1 MKTKTLET
9 LNGISNDGQ
18 KTIDTGKPYTVNVTI
33 RGVAPIL
40 FHSWSVESVKAKGEA
55 KKGSEA
61 KKTDDIESYVYRD
74 ASGFICMPGTYILG
88 SMTDKKN
95 GAAKYRQDPRSP
107 RKSALDLYKAG
118 VVSLTN
124 LAPVLPAS
132 TGKPTKDW
140 DYLDRRRVVIQQ
152 NAITR
157 TRPAFLEGWT
167 ATFQLLCI
175 TPEYISPADLH
186 ACLNDAGR
194 LVGVADFRPSF
205 GRYQIDS
212 FDIGLED

>member
-1 MKTKTLET
+1 MKRAVLET
-9 LNGISNDGQ
+9 VNGVSNDG
-18 KTIDTGKPYTVNVTI
+18 KRAIETAKPYTATVEI
-33 RGVAPIL
+33 CGVAPIL
-40 FHSWSVESVKAKGEA
+40 WHAWSVESVKAKGEA

-74 ASGFICMPGTYILG
+74 GEGFICVPGTYILG
-88 SMTDKKN
+88 SMIDKKN

-124 LAPVLPAS
+124 LAPVLSAG
-132 TGKPTKDW
+132 TKAPTKDW

-157 TRPAFLEGWT
+157 TRPAFSEGWK
-167 ATFQLLCI
+167 AEFQLMVI
-175 TPEYISPADLH
+175 TPEYISPNDLH
-186 ACLNDAGR
+186 ACLVDAGR
-194 LVGVADFRPSF
+194 LVGIGDFRPSF
-205 GRYQIDS
+205 GRYQVTS
-212 FDIGLED
+212 FDVGLMD

>member
-1 MKTKTLET
+1 MKRAAIET
-9 LNGISNDGQ
+9 LNNVSNDGR
-18 KTIDTGKPYTVNVTI
+18 KPIETGKPYTVHVTI
-33 RGVAPIL
+33 RGVAPVL

-61 KKTDDIESYVYRD
+61 KKTDDVESYVYRD
-74 ASGFICMPGTYILG
+74 ANGFICMPGTYILG

-118 VVSLTN
+118 VVTLTN
-124 LAPVLPAS
+124 LAPVLPVG
-132 TGKPTKDW
+132 TGKPTMDW

-152 NAITR
+152 SAITR
-157 TRPAFLEGWT
+157 SRPAFLEGWK
-167 ATFQLLCI
+167 AVFQLMVI

-186 ACLNDAGR
+186 ACLIDAGR
-194 LVGVADFRPSF
+194 LVGVADFRPTF
-205 GRYQIDS
+205 GRYQIDLY
-212 FDIGLED
+212 DIGLND